1 MLPPDHERFVGA
13 VGTFASEDVM
23 KRSAVSLVALVAVS
37 SLWACGGAPGAPAPL
52 GTAADGGVNSNVE
65 GPGNPGETGADGGV
79 VTPSMPRSDAG
90 RDGSADGGE
99 APEPPPPPTKPNE
112 ITEQFGVFVST
123 SGQSGAP
130 GTRTAPLAT
139 IAAAVVRAKAENKA
153 KVFVCEGSY
162 AEALEV
168 TDGVSIEGR
177 IDCSTPIWTLDPS
190 KHVDLVAP
198 SSPALRATN
207 VVTPTRIDGLYVS
220 SPDATVSSESS
231 IAFVV
236 TDSNALTF
244 ANGRIT
250 AGAGAKGDDGVEGE
264 TLAMVVAPA
273 AEPRLPAQPC
283 VRGLNAVECV
293 SGDPSNRPRLSRQA
307 GARATC
313 RTLDGRVF
321 ANTAG
326 GEGGAGGLYDRA
338 RQVDFWTEYFAPTAG
353 LPGTGTGADGTSGTS
368 GTAGGLTV
376 NGYTPGNGTSGT
388 AGAFGMGGR
397 GGAGIAPSRLEIGV
411 KPFWGSEGGGGGAG
425 GCQGLPGTPGQ
436 GGGASIAVLS
446 VRSALGL
453 EKTQVA
459 SGAGGSGGTGT
470 FGSMPSAGSLSQES
484 QTFATSAEH
493 GKRGGFAGISGHGA
507 SGPSFGIVHTGGAPT
522 LVQTQITPGAGGAA
536 VPEGRLTMFGVDRV
550 IPASAAGESAA
561 TRAF

>member
-1 MLPPDHERFVGA
+1 MLPPAHERFVGPA
-13 VGTFASEDVM
+13 GAFASEDVM
-23 KRSAVSLVALVAVS
+23 KRSVVSLVALVAVS

-52 GTAADGGVNSNVE
+52 GSAADGGVPSNVE
-65 GPGNPGETGADGGV
+65 GPGNSGESDVDGGV

-90 RDGSADGGE
+90 ADGGE

-123 SGQSGAP
+123 AGQASAA

-139 IAAAVVRAKAENKA
+139 IAAGIARAKATGKA

-162 AEALEV
+162 AEAIEV
-168 TDGVSIEGR
+168 ADGVSIEGR
-177 IDCSTPIWTLDPS
+177 IDCSTPNWTLDPS
-190 KHVDLVAP
+190 KHVDVVAP

-207 VVTPTRIDGLYVS
+207 ILVPTRIDGLYVS

-244 ANGRIT
+244 ANGRIA

-264 TLAMVVAPA
+264 TLIMNVSPN

-283 VRGLNAVECV
+283 VRGLNAVECQT
-293 SGDPSNRPRLSRQA
+293 GDPNNRPRISRQA

-313 RTLDGRVF
+313 TTADGRVV

-338 RQVDFWTEYFAPTAG
+338 RQQDFWTEYFAPTAG
-353 LPGTGTGADGTSGTS
+353 MAGTGTGTDGTPGTSGSAGMLTPAGYTPSHGTSGTS
-368 GTAGGLTV
+368 G
-376 NGYTPGNGTSGT
+376 S
-388 AGAFGMGGR
+388 FGMGGH
-397 GGAGIAPSRLEIGV
+397 GGAGIAPSRLEIGA

-425 GCQGLPGTPGQ
+425 GCQGMAGTAGK

-453 EKTQVA
+453 EKTQIV
-459 SGAGGSGGTGT
+459 SGAGGVGGTGT
-470 FGSMPSAGSLSQES
+470 FGSAPLEGSQVQES
-484 QTFATSAEH
+484 QTLPTAAQH

-507 SGPSFGIVHTGGAPT
+507 SGPSIGIAHTGGAPS
-522 LVQTQITPGAGGAA
+522 LVQSQITPGAGGAA
-536 VPEGRLTMFGVDRV
+536 VAEGRVTMFGVERV
-550 IPASAAGESAA
+550 IPASAAGESASSK
-561 TRAF
+561 AF

>member
-1 MLPPDHERFVGA
+1 MLPPAHERFVGPA
-13 VGTFASEDVM
+13 GTFASEDVM
-23 KRSAVSLVALVAVS
+23 KRSVVSLVALVAVS

-52 GTAADGGVNSNVE
+52 GSAADGGVPSNVE
-65 GPGNPGETGADGGV
+65 GPGNSGESDVDGGV
-79 VTPSMPRSDAG
+79 VTPSMPRPDGGADA
-90 RDGSADGGE
+90 GE

-123 SGQSGAP
+123 AGQASAA

-139 IAAAVVRAKAENKA
+139 IAAGIARAKATGKA

-168 TDGVSIEGR
+168 ADGVSIEGR
-177 IDCSTPIWTLDPS
+177 IDCSTPNWTLDPS
-190 KHVDLVAP
+190 KHVDVVAP

-207 VVTPTRIDGLYVS
+207 ILVPTRIDGLYVS

-264 TLAMVVAPA
+264 TLIMVVAPE
-273 AEPRLPAQPC
+273 AEPRILASPC
-283 VRGLNAVECV
+283 VRVDANLNQFECAT
-293 SGDPSNRPRLSRQA
+293 GDPSNRPRSLRRQ

-313 RTLDGRVF
+313 TTADGRVV

-326 GEGGAGGLYDRA
+326 GEGGSGGLYDRA
-338 RQVDFWTEYFAPTAG
+338 RRADSWTAYFPPTEG
-353 LPGTGTGADGTSGTS
+353 TKGTGTGADGTSGTS
-368 GTAGGLTV
+368 GSAGMLTTS
-376 NGYTPGNGTSGT
+376 GYAPGNGTNGT
-388 AGAFGMGGR
+388 SGAFGIGGQ
-397 GGAGIAPSRLEIGV
+397 GGAGIAPSILVIAAQ
-411 KPFWGSEGGGGGAG
+411 PYWGIQGGGGGAG
-425 GCQGLPGTPGQ
+425 GCQGMAGTAGK

-453 EKTQVA
+453 EKTQIV
-459 SGAGGSGGTGT
+459 SGAGGVGGTGT
-470 FGSMPSAGSLSQES
+470 FGSAPLEGSQVEES
-484 QTFATSAEH
+484 QTLPTAAQH

-507 SGPSFGIVHTGGAPT
+507 SGPSIGIAHTGGAPS
-522 LVQTQITPGAGGAA
+522 LVQTQILPGAGGAA
-536 VPEGRLTMFGVDRV
+536 VPEGRVTMFGVERV
-550 IPASAAGESAA
+550 IPASAAGESASSK
-561 TRAF
+561 AF